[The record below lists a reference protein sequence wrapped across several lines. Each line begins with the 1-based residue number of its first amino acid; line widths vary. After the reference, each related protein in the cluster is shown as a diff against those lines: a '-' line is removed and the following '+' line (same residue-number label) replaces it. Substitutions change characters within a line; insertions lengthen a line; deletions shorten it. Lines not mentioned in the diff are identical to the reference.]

1 MSATRRH
8 RASLPS
14 SAGTTISSTAF
25 GRFCIGLGATRIIRI
40 PFFGVHNPFFFGYFL
55 CLSERLFFGLWMDI
69 TATYREFGHKLS
81 PLGLITA
88 GTWGGHV
95 DCIYSVGT
103 EYRRPLFFFFLSYK
117 RRRSNAPRSAEI
129 RDRIRFYFPFALI
142 LLGKTTRRLDWKIP
156 HTQFSVGHGP
166 HHTRFDNCYSLRPWV
181 FFLVSWM
188 TLRP

>member
-1 MSATRRH
+1 MSANRRH
-8 RASLPS
+8 RAGLPFQR
-14 SAGTTISSTAF
+14 AIPSTAF
-25 GRFCIGLGATRIIRI
+25 RRFCIGLGATRIIRI
-40 PFFGVHNPFFFGYFL
+40 PFFGVHNLFSGYFL
-55 CLSERLFFGLWMDI
+55 CLSERLLFGLWMAI
-69 TATYREFGHKLS
+69 TATYRELGHKLS

-103 EYRRPLFFFFLSYK
+103 EYRRPLFLFFSLYYK

-129 RDRIRFYFPFALI
+129 RDRVRFYFPFTLI

-156 HTQFSVGHGP
+156 HMRFSVGHGP
-166 HHTRFDNCYSLRPWV
+166 YHTLASTIAIPFDLG
-181 FFLVSWM
+181 FFFVLWM